1 LLLGQP
7 SLKNLQVAAVP
18 IPAAVLAVFIGMRLV
33 RVLPEALFFRLVGRC
48 CQCRPSRSGTGWR
61 SGLMSWR
68 LRSGA

>member
-33 RVLPEALFFRLVGRC
+33 RVLPEALCFRLVGRC
-48 CQCRPSRSGTGWR
+48 CQCRPS
-61 SGLMSWR
+61 
-68 LRSGA
+68 